1 MLLFTDGLFEV
12 FNRDKEEFGTDRIKS
27 LIESSINLDIPEL
40 IDLIV
45 TKMKEFTGG
54 MDLDDDITCLG
65 ISYI

>member
-1 MLLFTDGLFEV
+1 M
-12 FNRDKEEFGTDRIKS
+12 
-27 LIESSINLDIPEL
+27 IESSINLDIPEL